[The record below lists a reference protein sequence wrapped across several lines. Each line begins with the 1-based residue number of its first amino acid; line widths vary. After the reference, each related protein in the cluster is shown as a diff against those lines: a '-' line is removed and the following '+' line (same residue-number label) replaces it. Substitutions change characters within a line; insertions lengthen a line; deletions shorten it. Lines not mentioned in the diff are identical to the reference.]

1 MKQTTNKMVIALDIN
16 EIMHNLQCMADEAI
30 ELGEVIDD
38 DYIYEALC
46 KLTLDA
52 GLWEETDNDWYEVYQ
67 DSVDSW
73 NAHGHFFYLFLL

>member
-1 MKQTTNKMVIALDIN
+1 MKNQETNKMVIALDIDQ
-16 EIMHNLQCMADEAI
+16 IMHDLQSMIKQDI
-30 ELGEVIDD
+30 EFYGEIIDD

-67 DSVDSW
+67 
-73 NAHGHFFYLFLL
+73 NAVETFSK